1 MFVLLGAKGF
11 GPSLFIW
18 LVIYKHT
25 CSSIYFFNLNL
36 ARIEMEQEL
45 EDFWVPTLKDQ
56 INPWV
61 ERWRI
66 KKIWDVA
73 HDQQATSSLLP
84 SGHRGGLQ
92 TKPFFLG
99 FFFFGLSV
107 RGRRKII
114 VGLAQG
120 LAVTDRYFCYQWEIK
135 QSMPNLILHWNFLHS
150 INQYLSTCQILEREG
165 THFIVGIKER
175 GASGTLCK
183 IGWGHPT
190 THDTYHI

>member
-1 MFVLLGAKGF
+1 MLILLPTVDWNYVCLLGAKGF

-18 LVIYKHT
+18 LVKYKHT

-56 INPWV
+56 INSWV

-84 SGHRGGLQ
+84 SGHRGVFKQHLFFLVFF
-92 TKPFFLG
+92 FFLG
-99 FFFFGLSV
+99 FLWEDDGKLSWV
-107 RGRRKII
+107 WHKD
-114 VGLAQG
+114 LQ
-120 LAVTDRYFCYQWEIK
+120 
-135 QSMPNLILHWNFLHS
+135 
-150 INQYLSTCQILEREG
+150 
-165 THFIVGIKER
+165 
-175 GASGTLCK
+175 
-183 IGWGHPT
+183 
-190 THDTYHI
+190 

>member
-1 MFVLLGAKGF
+1 MLILLPTVDWNYVCLLGAKGF

-18 LVIYKHT
+18 LVKYKHT

-56 INPWV
+56 INAWV

-84 SGHRGGLQ
+84 SGHRGVFKQHL
-92 TKPFFLG
+92 FFLFF
-99 FFFFGLSV
+99 FFFFGFSV

-135 QSMPNLILHWNFLHS
+135 QSMPNLILRWNLLHS
-150 INQYLSTCQILEREG
+150 INQYLSTCQIWEREG
-165 THFIVGIKER
+165 THFIVGMKEVPV
-175 GASGTLCK
+175 AHYVK
-183 IGWGHPT
+183 
-190 THDTYHI
+190 